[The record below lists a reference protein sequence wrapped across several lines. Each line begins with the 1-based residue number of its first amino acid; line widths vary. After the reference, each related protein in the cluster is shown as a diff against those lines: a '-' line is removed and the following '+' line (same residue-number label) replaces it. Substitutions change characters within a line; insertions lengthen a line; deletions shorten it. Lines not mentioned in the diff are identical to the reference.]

1 MNILPCS
8 SIDITNL
15 IGALLINENGS
26 EFYCTGIKFSL
37 DNHTIWL
44 DISEERNGEHFA
56 GVAFESLDNWS
67 IQF

>member
-15 IGALLINENGS
+15 IGALLINENGG
-26 EFYCTGIKFSL
+26 EFYCTGIKFLL
-37 DNHTIWL
+37 DDHTILL
-44 DISEERNGEHFA
+44 DLSEERNGEHFA
-56 GVAFESLDNWS
+56 SVAFENLDNWS